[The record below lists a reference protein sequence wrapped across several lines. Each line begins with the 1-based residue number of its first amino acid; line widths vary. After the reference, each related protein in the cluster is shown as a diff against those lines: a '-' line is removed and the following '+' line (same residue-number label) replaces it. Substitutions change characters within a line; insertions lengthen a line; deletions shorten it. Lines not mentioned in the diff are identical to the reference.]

1 MADSHLVS
9 VIIPVY
15 NGERYLAE
23 AIQSVLDQ
31 TLAPNEIIVVDDGS
45 IDATAQIVA
54 DLSAPASVPIRYSYQ
69 TNQGPSAARNRGLQ
83 LATADIMA
91 FLDADDLWDDDKL
104 AIQIPLLTA
113 QPDTQIV
120 WGKIQEFEM
129 DEQQRLT
136 VGQPLYGPH
145 VGSVLMRRAAFERVG
160 TFDESLRF
168 GEDLDWFLRSRELG
182 LPYLLHPDLVLW
194 YRHHANN
201 TWLGQPK
208 AFDKNLAAI
217 KRRLDRQRLRQMP
230 ATGHSTA
237 RSGS

>member
-1 MADSHLVS
+1 MADNPVVS

-31 TLAPNEIIVVDDGS
+31 TLVPDEIIVVDDGS
-45 IDATAQIVA
+45 TDATAQIIAGLAVI
-54 DLSAPASVPIRYSYQ
+54 APVPIRYSYQ
-69 TNQGPSAARNRGLQ
+69 TNRGPAAARNRGVQ
-83 LATADIMA
+83 LATADITA
-91 FLDADDLWDDDKL
+91 FLDADDLWGDKL

-160 TFDESLRF
+160 AFDESMRF
-168 GEDLDWFLRSRELG
+168 GEDLDWLLRSRELG
-182 LPYLLHPDLVLW
+182 LPYILHPDLVLW

-208 AFDKNLAAI
+208 AFDKNLTAI
-217 KRRLDRQRLRQMP
+217 KKRLDRQRLRQMP
-230 ATGHSTA
+230 AIGHSAA